1 VRVRRRPARA
11 GLERVARPPLDL
23 ARARAV
29 ALDLLSRKAWTRRQ
43 LTDRLRRR
51 GAAAGVAEAVVADFE
66 ARGYV
71 DDRAFATAWAEARAR
86 GRAYGPRRLREALI
100 AKGVVRTLVDEAVRQ
115 AFAEVDEETR
125 ARAAAAQRL
134 PLLRRAPPDRA
145 ARRLSAYLLRRGFPG
160 DIVRRVVREACRVD
174 MPDD

>member
-11 GLERVARPPLDL
+11 GLERVARPPLDA

-51 GAAAGVAEAVVADFE
+51 GAPADVAEALVADFE

-71 DDRAFATAWAEARAR
+71 DDRAFATAWADARAR
-86 GRAYGPRRLREALI
+86 GRAYGPRRLREALL
-100 AKGVVRTLVDEAVRQ
+100 AKGVARELVDAAVRR

-125 ARAAAAQRL
+125 ARAAAARRL
-134 PLLRRAPPDRA
+134 PQLRRAAPDQA
-145 ARRLSAYLLRRGFPG
+145 VRRLSAYLLRRGFPG
-160 DIVRRVVREACRVD
+160 EIVRRVVRDACRVEILEE
-174 MPDD
+174 

>member
-11 GLERVARPPLDL
+11 GLERDGRPPLDA

-29 ALDLLSRKAWTRRQ
+29 ALELLSRKAWTRRQ

-51 GAAAGVAEAVVADFE
+51 GAPAAVAEAVVEDFE

-86 GRAYGPRRLREALI
+86 GRGYGPRRLRDALL
-100 AKGVVRTLVDEAVRQ
+100 AKGVARPLVDEAVRE

-125 ARAAAAQRL
+125 ARAVATQRL
-134 PLLRRAPPDRA
+134 PTLRRTAPDGA
-145 ARRLSAYLLRRGFPG
+145 ARRLSAFLLRRGFPG
-160 DIVRRVVREACRVD
+160 DVVRRVVRETCRVD
-174 MPDD
+174 VPDD